1 MDCNNYSFSTQDRRE
16 KQIARYDDGEHF
28 AELTEVE
35 DWFQDK
41 YFSVWSDVEDDDGEW
56 CSGTFD
62 YTLTP
67 TDTRGKA
74 YNRAYAEFNRL
85 IGVITER
92 RKCCYV

>member
-1 MDCNNYSFSTQDRRE
+1 MDCNNYS
-16 KQIARYDDGEHF
+16 
-28 AELTEVE
+28 
-35 DWFQDK
+35 
-41 YFSVWSDVEDDDGEW
+41 EW

-74 YNRAYAEFNRL
+74 YNRAYAEYNRL

-92 RKCCYV
+92 RKCYV